1 MYVFCVTSH
10 LAALYSHCQY
20 LSFLL
25 DWKYIFLP
33 ISTISKSSSV
43 ARNTWLTAPTTA
55 SQLRNLLFL
64 QQTHE
69 FTGANWF
76 GILISIHPHPI
87 FGDFLVKNCAFYKN
101 CADCCDIDAK
111 IVLCIVSKSTHS
123 VPECGFEGLK
133 TYPAPAHIWDLP
145 RWWKSLLLV
154 YKIFHMR
161 TCGLSHQIM
170 GSMTVKVA
178 KTGFLRK
185 IVNLQLE
192 VP

>member
-69 FTGANWF
+69 FTGAN
-76 GILISIHPHPI
+76 
-87 FGDFLVKNCAFYKN
+87 
-101 CADCCDIDAK
+101 
-111 IVLCIVSKSTHS
+111 
-123 VPECGFEGLK
+123 
-133 TYPAPAHIWDLP
+133 
-145 RWWKSLLLV
+145 
-154 YKIFHMR
+154 
-161 TCGLSHQIM
+161 
-170 GSMTVKVA
+170 
-178 KTGFLRK
+178 
-185 IVNLQLE
+185 
-192 VP
+192 